1 MWDEGGERI
10 GRPTDGTVVWAR
22 QVAEAEGATLLDLH
36 EAVAESYDA
45 VGREAVETF
54 FADARTHTSVAG
66 ADHTARIVVGLLK
79 TIPDSPWGDRL
90 SPAAAKVPA
99 VEHGLPADPNII
111 P

>member
-1 MWDEGGERI
+1 M
-10 GRPTDGTVVWAR
+10 
-22 QVAEAEGATLLDLH
+22 LLDLH
-36 EAVAESYDA
+36 EAVAASYDA
-45 VGREAVETF
+45 LGRDSVEPF
-54 FADARTHTSVAG
+54 FADARTHTTIAG

-99 VEHGLPADPNII
+99 VVHGLPADPNII